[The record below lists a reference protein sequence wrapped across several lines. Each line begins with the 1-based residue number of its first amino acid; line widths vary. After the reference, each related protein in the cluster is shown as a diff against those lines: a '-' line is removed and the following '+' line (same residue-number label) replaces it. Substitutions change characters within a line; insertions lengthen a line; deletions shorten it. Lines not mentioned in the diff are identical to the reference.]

1 MESFLVASAVV
12 GVVAQ
17 RLVRTNCPDCSAPVK
32 PRPEELEF
40 YKQIR
45 GHEPPATLM
54 GGTGCR
60 RCKGTGYYE
69 RVGVFE
75 TLRVDDVIRE
85 LIVAKESQ
93 SELRHRA
100 QTSGM
105 RTLQES
111 ACDLVDAGRTTIA
124 EVMRTVYVI

>member
-1 MESFLVASAVV
+1 MAGA
-12 GVVAQ
+12 
-17 RLVRTNCPDCSAPVK
+17 
-32 PRPEELEF
+32 
-40 YKQIR
+40 
-45 GHEPPATLM
+45 
-54 GGTGCR
+54 GCR